1 MGNSFN
7 FVRVETPDFSSE
19 ELKQLNLD
27 MSDAQEIL
35 GDQPNFG
42 WAIPSVFRA
51 LANPLAPAAF
61 PKKPDKEKD
70 FWGAIAYWNS
80 LQWFLIYRLGWAHP
94 GKGLAQ
100 LYPQLAIQYANPED
114 NIKLLLQLWY
124 EDGYL
129 ENFLIWAEN
138 KCHYS
143 YLGRRPEPISNSW
156 ESEDLDL
163 PREIFKHSP
172 FELHLEPQGDHF
184 FIYSEGVQLP
194 EVSVS
199 PSHDANSIVI
209 VIDHAW
215 GWYDALCRVA
225 ERNPA
230 DNYEVFVKT
239 IGFMGKYHYSPET
252 RLCYTGSHEIHLMG
266 NVPLSE

>member
-1 MGNSFN
+1 MGSLFN
-7 FVRVETPDFSSE
+7 IIRVETPDFSSKG
-19 ELKQLNLD
+19 LHQLDLG
-27 MSDAQEIL
+27 MTEMRQIT
-35 GDQPNFG
+35 GDQDDFG
-42 WAIPSVFRA
+42 WAIPSVFHA
-51 LANPLAPAAF
+51 LANPIAPAAF

-100 LYPQLAIQYANPED
+100 LYPQLAIRYANPED
-114 NIKLLLQLWY
+114 NIKLLQQLWY
-124 EDGYL
+124 ADGYL
-129 ENFLIWAEN
+129 ENYLIWAGDR
-138 KCHYS
+138 CHYS
-143 YLGRRPEPISNSW
+143 YLRRTPETYMVPW
-156 ESEDLDL
+156 EVEESDL
-163 PREIFKHSP
+163 PLEIVKHSP
-172 FELHLEPQGDHF
+172 FGLHLEPQGDHF

-194 EVSVS
+194 EVSVN
-199 PSHDANSIVI
+199 PSHDGSTMVI

-215 GWYDALCRVA
+215 GWYDSLCRVA

-252 RLCYTGSHEIHLMG
+252 RLCYTGSLEIHLMG
-266 NVPLSE
+266 NVPLSG